1 MYERS
6 HVTTL
11 TRSCDNT
18 HMGKFTKIEEIGC
31 WKEGVE
37 LALNIYALKRKS
49 PLLQRDYGF
58 VDQIQRAAISIPS
71 NISEGY
77 ERQSLLEFT
86 RFLYIAKGSCGELRT
101 QLLIAKELQ
110 YIIKTDFDLLDDKCR
125 KISGMIMNLIKSMR
139 TYKR

>member
-1 MYERS
+1 
-6 HVTTL
+6 
-11 TRSCDNT
+11 
-18 HMGKFTKIEEIGC
+18 MGKFTKIEEIGC